1 MSADSN
7 LSVALITGA
16 ASGIGQELAHLFAK
30 DKYQLVLVDQ
40 DTMGLNTFAEHLRT
54 VHQIEPTLI
63 TQDLS
68 HDGAAQRVYDEVKA
82 KGLAVDILVNDA
94 GFGEYGPYLESDV
107 ARNRAVIHTNIVAL
121 AELTFLFGRDMV
133 SRGKGRILQLASTAA
148 FTPSPNMAV
157 YSATKS
163 FVLSFS
169 EALAN
174 ELKDSGVTVTALCPG
189 ATDTDFFE
197 RAGAENTRAA
207 HGVMGLADPKD
218 VAKDGYEALMKGET
232 RVISG
237 ITNKI
242 QAMLTNITPDGLV
255 AAGMRKVF
263 EEPSE

>member
-1 MSADSN
+1 MSHDPN

-16 ASGIGQELAHLFAK
+16 ANGIGQELAHLFAK
-30 DKYQLVLVDQ
+30 DQYQLVLVDQ
-40 DTMGLNTFAEHLRT
+40 DTAGLNKFAEHLRT
-54 VHQIEPTLI
+54 VHQLEATLI
-63 TQDLS
+63 TEDLS
-68 HDGAAQRVYDEVKA
+68 HDGAAQRVYDQVKA
-82 KGLAVDILVNDA
+82 QGIAVDILVNDA

-107 ARNRAVIHTNIVAL
+107 TRNRAVIHTNIVAL

-169 EALAN
+169 EALSN
-174 ELKDSGVTVTALCPG
+174 ELKDTGVTMTALCPG

-197 RAGAENTRAA
+197 RAGAEDTRAA
-207 HGVMGLADPKD
+207 HGIMGLADPKD
-218 VAKDGYEALMKGET
+218 VAKDGYEALMKGEA

-263 EEPSE
+263 EAPSE